1 MLKKILEVK
10 IISEFSNLMQ
20 IFILHFD
27 EINGNVPLLFFPD
40 ETIKNN
46 EKFMEIFKFQ
56 LLESEDKTNDK
67 YISLTYETKIYLARL
82 FKISSKLGKISVPL
96 ESSSDIII
104 ATVLLPVGFV
114 SYGLNFLSVITELFF
129 KEYKELLYYIFL
141 SEILEEN
148 MIKTPQV
155 RKIIEAGSHLKDQL
169 RKSIKA
175 NQKKYFS
182 LILSHQKND

>member
-1 MLKKILEVK
+1 MK
-10 IISEFSNLMQ
+10 IISELSNLMQ

-40 ETIKNN
+40 ESIKNN
-46 EKFMEIFKFQ
+46 EKFMDFFKFQ

-67 YISLTYETKIYLARL
+67 YISLDYDTKIYVARL
-82 FKISSKLGKISVPL
+82 FRISSKLGKISVPL

-104 ATVLLPVGFV
+104 VTVLLPVEFV
-114 SYGLNFLSVITELFF
+114 SYGLNFLNVVTELFF

-148 MIKTPQV
+148 RIKTPKM

-169 RKSIKA
+169 RKSIKI
-175 NQKKYFS
+175 NQEKYFS
-182 LILSHQKND
+182 LILSHQ